1 MLNKTMMAA
10 AALVLMAGP
19 ALAETYEVKMLNKGA
34 AGSMVFEPD
43 FVAAQPGD
51 TIHFV
56 ATDKGHN
63 VESIKD
69 MLPAGVEKFKS
80 AMNKDFELVVKTEG
94 LYGLKCTPHYGMGM
108 VALIQVGKASNLDD
122 LRAVKQR
129 GKAKQR
135 FDAAFAQVK

>member
-10 AALVLMAGP
+10 AALILMAGP
-19 ALAETYEVKMLNKGA
+19 ALAETYEVKMLNKGV

-51 TIHFV
+51 TIRFV
-56 ATDKGHN
+56 STDKGHN
-63 VESIKD
+63 VESIKG
-69 MLPAGVEKFKS
+69 MLPDGVAKFKS
-80 AMNKDFELVVKTEG
+80 KMNKDFDLMVKTEG

-108 VALIQVGKASNLDD
+108 IALIQVGKAGNLGD
-122 LRAVKQR
+122 LRAVKQP
-129 GKAKQR
+129 GKAKKR